1 MTDNRKIP
9 PYLLFAWRLLVSLR
23 KRDWSALLLLAMMLA
38 AAPLATLFII
48 QFLVDY
54 VAGHQGSSFTIWSAS
69 IWVPILIY
77 FFINVVADSAE
88 TLQLLQIT
96 LLRDQIAFEIER
108 RTLRK
113 TLSHHDLGV
122 YDDKELKALQ
132 TLAND
137 ATADGQ
143 YLIQLVS
150 NMLTGLLLVVPT
162 LAIAGSLGLWIPLLI
177 LATTVPATLMQLRYE
192 GKSWDVE
199 QEYVGL
205 NNRIQETR
213 SSMLNPR
220 FAVDIRTYLMHIKLL
235 PRWTSDAL
243 ELLRLR
249 RGVRTR
255 GAYLV
260 LGLALISG
268 FGLLIPYGYVIQK
281 TLAGDAS
288 VGTLALFIGLIPE
301 LRRSLFIV
309 FGNASEIVGAA
320 KQLDGLREYESTVP
334 RIELDP
340 TAPAVNGPAE
350 PTPPAIELQN
360 VGFGYASDGSVKAL
374 NDITLS
380 LEPGSSTLV
389 VGANGA
395 GKTTVS
401 KLVSRLYDP
410 STGVILFNGSD
421 LRNIPILEHRRR
433 TAVLAQDPARLPLS
447 FRDALTF
454 DVPDATDDELEEVL
468 QRVGLGDKLTHATN
482 GLDTELSTTLN
493 AGVDLSGGQWQRLAI
508 ARFFL
513 ALPHKNL
520 AVIDEPTTALDP
532 VADRRLSMEIL
543 ERCRGKTT
551 VIVSHRLHIAP
562 HVDRVVLMKGGQIVA
577 SGPHSTLLNT
587 TPDYF
592 EMFSAADDFSN
603 DSYPVSP

>member
-1 MTDNRKIP
+1 MTGIKRLP
-9 PYLLFAWRLLVSLR
+9 PYLGFAWRLLVSLR
-23 KRDWSALLLLAMMLA
+23 KRDWTALLLLSLMLA

-54 VAGHQGSSFTIWSAS
+54 VADNQGSGFTLWTAS
-69 IWVPILIY
+69 IWAPILIY

-96 LLRDQIAFEIER
+96 LLRDQVAFEIQR
-108 RTLRK
+108 RTLHK
-113 TLSHHDLGV
+113 SLSHHDLGI
-122 YDDKELKALQ
+122 YDDQELKALR

-150 NMLTGLLLVVPT
+150 NMLTGLLLVIPT
-162 LAIAGSLGLWIPLLI
+162 LAIAGSLGLWIPLVI

-199 QEYVGL
+199 QEHVGL

-213 SSMLNPR
+213 AAMLNPR
-220 FAVDIRTYLMHIKLL
+220 FAVDIRTYLMHLKLL

-260 LGLALISG
+260 LGLALLSG
-268 FGLLIPYGYVIQK
+268 FGLLVPYGYVIQEAL
-281 TLAGDAS
+281 TGQAS

-309 FGNASEIVGAA
+309 FGNASEMVGAA
-320 KQLDGLREYESTVP
+320 KQLDGLRQYELTTP
-334 RIELDP
+334 RIPLDP
-340 TAPAVNGPAE
+340 ESPALGISTHPHA
-350 PTPPAIELQN
+350 PAIELQN
-360 VGFGYASDGSVKAL
+360 VSFNYAVDGTAKAL
-374 NDITLS
+374 DSVS
-380 LEPGSSTLV
+380 LALPPGSSTLI

-410 STGVILFNGSD
+410 TAGTVLVDNTD
-421 LRNIPILEHRRR
+421 LRTIPVLKHRQR

-447 FRDALTF
+447 IRDALTF
-454 DVPDATDDELEEVL
+454 DVPDVTDEDLIEVL
-468 QRVGLGDKLTHATN
+468 TRVGLGDKLAQARN

-508 ARFFL
+508 ARFL
-513 ALPHKNL
+513 LVLPHKGL

-532 VADRRLSMEIL
+532 LADRRLSTQIL
-543 ERCRGKTT
+543 DQCRGKTV

-562 HVDRVVLMKGGQIVA
+562 HVDRVVVMSAGQIVA
-577 SGPHSTLLNT
+577 SGPHHELIVSAPEYREMYEASEDHST
-587 TPDYF
+587 
-592 EMFSAADDFSN
+592 ESEHAS
-603 DSYPVSP
+603 S